1 MAGILWL
8 ASYPKSGNTWLRI
21 FFANLFAD
29 GQSAYDINDLGRYF
43 FGEMSAD
50 LYEHVAGKSVTAMS
64 DYEIH
69 QLRPRVHQLLTS
81 LRPETVIVKTH
92 NAIAERD
99 GISTVTP
106 GATEGAI
113 YVVRNPLD
121 VVISYADHYGLSVDN
136 AIDAMASPEN
146 RVVTAPTAVF
156 QYLGDWSRHVHS
168 WSRADGLRCHVV
180 RYEDLSNKPVDS
192 FAAITAFLGMK
203 VPRGRVRR
211 AVRNASFKEVKRQE
225 RKRGFAE
232 KSRHAEAFFRQGK
245 TNQWRN
251 NLSAEQ
257 VERIVA
263 SHGETMAEFG
273 YLPHN

>member
-21 FFANLFAD
+21 FLANLFAD
-29 GQSAYDINDLGRYF
+29 SQSAFDINDLGRF
-43 FGEMSAD
+43 FYGEMSAD
-50 LYEHVAGKSVTAMS
+50 LYENVAGKPVAAMS

-69 QLRPRVHQLLTS
+69 QLRPRVHRLLTS

-92 NAIAERD
+92 NAIAMRD
-99 GISTVTP
+99 GIATITP
-106 GATEGAI
+106 ETTEGAI

-121 VVISYADHYGLSVDN
+121 VVSSYADHYGLSVDD

-146 RVVTAPTAVF
+146 RVATAPSAVF
-156 QYLGDWSRHVHS
+156 QYLGDWSGHVRS
-168 WSRADGLRCHVV
+168 WSQADGLRCHVV

-211 AVRNASFKEVKRQE
+211 AVRNASFNEVKRQE

-245 TNQWRN
+245 ANQWRD
-251 NLSAEQ
+251 NLTPEQ

-263 SHGETMAEFG
+263 SHGGTMAEFG
-273 YLPHN
+273 YLPRD